1 MGGLLYKDFAS
12 IKGKKIVTVLIA
24 FTFVMITLKL
34 IGVRTDLFSVL
45 DMENVDGEHIN
56 LFDTFTSECVWF
68 LIILGT
74 GFINMW
80 VSGLTEY
87 DEKKK
92 SMNYFLSLPISKNTY
107 IASKYIFIGICYYVL
122 LSLVFVWCIVS
133 EAFIPEGFMQ
143 DMMMVTQFFSLEI
156 ICVALFIS
164 GIEISAYLIFGKAR
178 GQFIKTA
185 LINLLA
191 IFVVAYLFFGDLDVF
206 ANWDIQLLIDWCEA
220 NSFAIMLL
228 STVSPFITLGLY
240 YLCYRIT
247 VKVLERKEPD
257 YE

>member
-12 IKGKKIVTVLIA
+12 IKGKKVVTALLCFTVLLI
-24 FTFVMITLKL
+24 VLKF

-45 DMENVDGEHIN
+45 DMENIDGEHIN
-56 LFDTFTSECVWF
+56 LFDTFAPEAVWF

-80 VSGLTEY
+80 VSGLTDY

-122 LSLVFVWCIVS
+122 LSLVFVWCIVF

-143 DMMMVTQFFSLEI
+143 DMLMVTQAFSLEI
-156 ICVALFIS
+156 ICAALLVS
-164 GIEISAYLIFGKAR
+164 GIEISAYLIFGRAR

-185 LINLLA
+185 LVQLLGIFA
-191 IFVVAYLFFGDLDVF
+191 IAYLFFGNLNVF
-206 ANWDIQLLIDWCEA
+206 ANLDIQLLIDWCEA
-220 NSFAIMLL
+220 NSFALTLL

>member
-12 IKGKKIVTVLIA
+12 IKGKKVVTALLCFTVLLI
-24 FTFVMITLKL
+24 VLKF

-74 GFINMW
+74 GLINMW
-80 VSGLTEY
+80 VSGLTDY

-133 EAFIPEGFMQ
+133 EAFIPEGFMH
-143 DMMMVTQFFSLEI
+143 DMLMVTQAFSLEI
-156 ICVALFIS
+156 ICAALLVS
-164 GIEISAYLIFGKAR
+164 GIEISAYLIFGRAR
-178 GQFIKTA
+178 GQFVKTA
-185 LINLLA
+185 LVQLLGILA
-191 IFVVAYLFFGDLDVF
+191 IAYLFFGDLDVF

-220 NSFAIMLL
+220 NSFALMLL

-240 YLCYRIT
+240 YMCYMIT

>member
-12 IKGKKIVTVLIA
+12 IKGKKVVTALLCFTVLLI
-24 FTFVMITLKL
+24 VLKF

-45 DMENVDGEHIN
+45 DMENIDGEHIN
-56 LFDTFTSECVWF
+56 LFDTFAPEAVWF

-80 VSGLTEY
+80 VSGLTDY

-92 SMNYFLSLPISKNTY
+92 SMNYFLSL
-107 IASKYIFIGICYYVL
+107 
-122 LSLVFVWCIVS
+122 VFVWCIVF

-143 DMMMVTQFFSLEI
+143 DMLMVTQAFSLEI
-156 ICVALFIS
+156 ICAALLVS
-164 GIEISAYLIFGKAR
+164 GIEISAYLIFGRAR

-185 LINLLA
+185 LVQLLGIFA
-191 IFVVAYLFFGDLDVF
+191 IAYLFFGNLNVF
-206 ANWDIQLLIDWCEA
+206 ANLDIQLLIDWCEA
-220 NSFAIMLL
+220 NSFALTLL

-247 VKVLERKEPD
+247 VKFLERKEPD